1 MNEKIIEEVKKT
13 YKPYKFTKKKNVM
26 IVDSTSGSFV
36 VKEKSNEKV
45 REAYNYLKSRNFDY
59 FPSLASEL
67 REDVNVFYYVPDTIM
82 PKEQKALDMIDLVAL
97 LHNKTTFYKEIT
109 QDRYKEIYDN
119 LNNNILYMQS
129 YYDNIYTILIE
140 EIYMSPSHY
149 LLMRNI
155 YKIFAAI
162 DFCKNELDS
171 WYDNVKNE
179 AKTRVAFIH
188 NNLETDHFIKNTKD
202 YLISWEKAKIDSPI
216 LDLVVF
222 YQKEYMNLDFESLL
236 ERYLKNYP
244 LQDSEKRLF
253 YIVISIPPVISLED
267 EEMKAT
273 RDIRKKLDYVF
284 KTESLVHKLF
294 VSVEDK

>member
-1 MNEKIIEEVKKT
+1 MNERIIEEVKKT

-36 VKEKSNEKV
+36 VKEKINDKV
-45 REAYNYLKSRNFDY
+45 SEAYNYLKSRNFDY
-59 FPSLASEL
+59 FPGLATKL
-67 REDVNVFYYVPDTIM
+67 RDDVNVFHYVPDTVM
-82 PKEQKALDMIDLVAL
+82 PKEQKALDMMDLVAL
-97 LHNKTTFYKEIT
+97 LHNKTTYYKEIT
-109 QDRYKEIYDN
+109 PDRYKEIYDN
-119 LNNNILYMQS
+119 LNNNILYMKS
-129 YYDNIYTILIE
+129 YYDNIYTILID

-171 WYDNVKNE
+171 WYEVVKSDV
-179 AKTRVAFIH
+179 KTRVAFVH

-202 YLISWEKAKIDSPI
+202 YLISWENAKIDSPI

-222 YQKEYMNLDFESLL
+222 YQKEYMNLNFETLL

-244 LQDSEKRLF
+244 LQDSEKKLF
-253 YIVISIPPVISLED
+253 YIVISIPPVIKLED
-267 EEMKAT
+267 DEMKAT
-273 RDIRKKLDYVF
+273 RNIRKKLDYIF
-284 KTESLVHKLF
+284 KTESLVQKLF
-294 VSVEDK
+294 VSGEDK